1 MKDVVKK
8 RTSGSALKKIAAKIW
23 KSDRNSFENDFLW
36 ILCSCEIFH
45 TSTTQCFLADFL
57 RAPRCLLDGRLM
69 PPRLPPRRPSRWSR
83 QALSFEDHARRYPP
97 LSPLVHDH
105 PDLLLLPLLL
115 LLLLFMTTQTAVE
128 ILQGATFIPDF
139 PGSQLKQCYPAV

>member
-1 MKDVVKK
+1 MKDFVKNEPAAARRK
-8 RTSGSALKKIAAKIW
+8 RLQQRYGKAIERVLKMI
-23 KSDRNSFENDFLW
+23 FYEF
-36 ILCSCEIFH
+36 CEIFH
-45 TSTTQCFLADFL
+45 TSTTQCRLADFL
-57 RAPRCLLDGRLM
+57 RAPRCLLDGPLM

-105 PDLLLLPLLL
+105 PDLLLLLLPLL